1 MKEVP
6 AVADIVSTG
15 AGQLQAFAAKIRQVY
30 NRNYT
35 NTSTQT
41 PDAAWPYDMWADLW
55 NECVWDGYDFDPSMA
70 DVPDDAKRS
79 LVGLIRTIGARQARI
94 EDKLDR
100 LLEGK

>member
-1 MKEVP
+1 
-6 AVADIVSTG
+6 
-15 AGQLQAFAAKIRQVY
+15 
-30 NRNYT
+30 
-35 NTSTQT
+35 
-41 PDAAWPYDMWADLW
+41 MWADLW